1 MRSPSPMI
9 YKHLNKLLNQRD
21 RKRDISMRY
30 CEYGKSCI
38 KWATSCAVCL
48 QERDGLLK
56 KLFRIFLR
64 FVHILFYFIFLS
76 FTGFS
81 FNLFLFFIIH
91 YISFFPLFIL
101 YISDIWVILTI
112 VLGKVIFENQTAR
125 ISVSVKRI

>member
-38 KWATSCAVCL
+38 KWATSCTVCL

-64 FVHILFYFIFLS
+64 FVHILFYFILFYFLLQVFLLIFFSFLLFIIFPFFLS
-76 FTGFS
+76 LFS
-81 FNLFLFFIIH
+81 TFLPYLGDINYSLGQSHF
-91 YISFFPLFIL
+91 LK
-101 YISDIWVILTI
+101 SDCSY
-112 VLGKVIFENQTAR
+112 F
-125 ISVSVKRI
+125 SVS